1 MLQLMKSKN
10 LVQWDKALKL
20 RDRWDKY
27 NENPTIVKRPRGAEP
42 RNYEF
47 TPITKQEQKEAQK
60 IEADA
65 IEVAAEMSFGA
76 DWLQE
81 PETDEQKE
89 RRLANRT
96 KRIEERSYLLSTKR
110 IKRTKVE
117 QVAKLTLLQAREQ
130 RAKAAGVKLMSAAD
144 IAKYEGEEKHIKKK
158 KKPNSNYDSAWVKYD
173 MVIVECILKEPKNTK
188 ELRIYRVVSTK
199 PIPVNSTE
207 LVSLQLFVPAPTGK
221 GAKHEY
227 KPHSTSRVERA
238 PANTLM
244 SMDIDIDFQ
253 VASGKLTNKGSVDT
267 LVFFYS

>member
-47 TPITKQEQKEAQK
+47 TPITKQEQKDAQK

-76 DWLQE
+76 DWLKE

-144 IAKYEGEEKHIKKK
+144 IAKYEGEEKHIEIIKFR
-158 KKPNSNYDSAWVKYD
+158 N
-173 MVIVECILKEPKNTK
+173 
-188 ELRIYRVVSTK
+188 
-199 PIPVNSTE
+199 
-207 LVSLQLFVPAPTGK
+207 
-221 GAKHEY
+221 
-227 KPHSTSRVERA
+227 HSQT
-238 PANTLM
+238 T
-244 SMDIDIDFQ
+244 
-253 VASGKLTNKGSVDT
+253 
-267 LVFFYS
+267 